1 MQILQFFCHLPNTE
15 EETLKRRQS
24 HEAEELALASE
35 G

>member
-1 MQILQFFCHLPNTE
+1 MQILQFFVICLNIE